1 MAQHD
6 GTSQPVSAGQPPR
19 NGRWRRVARF
29 ALVAVAA
36 LAVVVGLAVAGLLV
50 GANTGPGRRFLVRQ
64 TAALTGGT
72 VVIDGLS
79 GRFPDRFRL
88 ARLDIRDTQGVWLSL
103 RDIHLDWSP
112 LALLGRTARINAFT
126 AAELDMA
133 RLPVSSEPARATSSQ
148 GSSSS
153 LKLGVD
159 IRHLAVER
167 IAVGAPIAGQA
178 ASFSVSGH
186 GRISNID
193 PVLNGLSLPSLPRSD
208 IALAV
213 RRLDRAGQ
221 IALQTATGKGN
232 LTLHLDASEGA
243 DGFLVSRLA
252 MPQLA
257 PLALRLDLKGPIAAS
272 ALAFD
277 ARAGAVTAHMAGV
290 LDLPSSRMAR
300 LDAGID
306 APAMTLT
313 PDIGW
318 KSVHFLAHLSGQMT
332 APRGTADLDVSQL
345 VAAAVNIGALK
356 GHFTGDGGTTPAAEL
371 LHLVLSADGLR
382 LPGKAPTL
390 LAQAPLVL
398 DARLA
403 PAQPGA
409 PLDFTLSHPV
419 LGLNGSVRTQAPQ
432 QATLALKLPDLLPIG
447 EAVGVALRGQ
457 GGMTL
462 RVQRPAQQVGAT
474 QLGVDGTVSLTGGQP
489 QAVGLIGTEGRFAT
503 TATITPLPAQG
514 ATASGQRI
522 DISTLSVDGHALHI
536 KGQGRLSTGRD
547 MDLSLS
553 LALPDLSRAM
563 PFLRGP
569 LTMAVTAK
577 GPVQDFA
584 ANVHAQASPGTA
596 TMPQGD
602 LVLDAAAQHLPGA
615 PQGSLDLHGTLDRNP
630 LKLAATFSQNA
641 AGERALALTD
651 LSWNSVQG
659 HATLTQHVGE
669 ILPLGTL
676 DLSIARLAD
685 FRSLL
690 GQPLGGRLVASVRTA
705 QDGTVPV
712 VSLRLDGNVALP
724 AASIGS
730 LALAG
735 TVRDPSAHP
744 DADLTLRLGGVNA
757 YGVKGQARLGAKGPE
772 NAMALSMQVGPASWS
787 GSPLALDA
795 AALLD
800 LPARQVRVQKLTAT
814 AREETLRVLAPALVS
829 FGDEMGVDRLRATL
843 GVKGSAPAT
852 LDIAGR
858 IKPALALTADV
869 RNVTPA
875 LARPFVPGLE
885 AQGVVTASARL
896 SGTLAQPVGNVQ
908 LTGRGLRMSGS
919 SAAAS
924 VPALTLDASAVLSG
938 NAAKVQAQA
947 AGGPKLAL
955 QVNGTAPLGE
965 GGALNLRVGGRLDL
979 SIANGVLGVQ
989 ARQAAGQAQ
998 MDLLVAGKLAS
1009 PVVTGTL
1016 DLRDADF
1023 QDFAQGVHLA
1033 QINGRVVGERDRLV
1047 IQNLTARAGE
1057 GTVGLTGSVGVF
1069 APGLPVDLRLQARK
1083 ARPVS
1088 SDLLTAVLNADV
1100 SVTGQASTRIDVAGT
1115 VNLSQVDI
1123 NIPNSL
1129 PTSVARLDVIWPGDE
1144 KKKEEEA
1151 RAASTHAMVVGLNL
1165 RVVSPGKFFVRG
1177 HGLDAEMAGRLLV
1190 GGTAQAA
1197 QVSGGF
1203 DLKRGNFNLAGISL
1217 NFTKGRVAFTGSG
1230 VDHQLDPTLDFEADR
1245 VVNGE
1250 TAMLKVGGYASSPR
1264 ITFESLPPLPQDQV
1278 LAMLIFGTD
1287 AHSLS
1292 STQMIEIGT
1301 AVATL
1306 TGLTPFDPMG
1316 TLRKTLH
1323 LDRLSISGGSGVGNG
1338 GTSVEAG
1345 KYVMKGVY
1353 VGAKQATSGSGT
1365 QAQVQVD
1372 LTHQLKLNTTVGT
1385 GGTVTGFTTPEN
1397 DPGSSVGL
1405 LWQHRY

>member
-1 MAQHD
+1 MPRHD
-6 GTSQPVSAGQPPR
+6 QTSQPVPGT
-19 NGRWRRVARF
+19 GRWRRALRF
-29 ALVAVAA
+29 VLVAVAA
-36 LAVVVGLAVAGLLV
+36 LAVVVGLALAGLLV

-64 TAALTGGT
+64 TAGLTGGT
-72 VVIDGLS
+72 VVIEGLS
-79 GRFPDRFRL
+79 GRFPDRFAL
-88 ARLDIRDTQGVWLSL
+88 ARLDIKDTQGVWLSL
-103 RDIHLDWSP
+103 HDIRLDWSP

-133 RLPVSSEPARATSSQ
+133 RLPVSSQPAKPASSQ

-153 LKLGVD
+153 LRLGVD
-159 IRHLAVER
+159 IRQLAVQR
-167 IAVGAPIAGQA
+167 INVGAPIAGQA

-213 RRLDRAGQ
+213 QRLDKAGQ
-221 IALQTATGKGN
+221 ITLQTATGKGT
-232 LTLHLDASEGA
+232 LALHLDAGEGA
-243 DGFLVSRLA
+243 DGFLASRLN

-257 PLALRLDLKGPIAAS
+257 PLALRLDIKGPIAAS
-272 ALAFD
+272 ALDFNAK
-277 ARAGAVTAHMAGV
+277 AGSVTAHAAGV
-290 LDLPSSRMAR
+290 LDLPANRLAR
-300 LDAGID
+300 LDAGLD
-306 APAMTLT
+306 APELALT
-313 PDIGW
+313 PDIHW
-318 KSVHFLAHLSGQMT
+318 KSVHLLAHLAGQMA

-345 VAAAVNIGALK
+345 AAAGVDIGTLNA
-356 GHFTGDGGTTPAAEL
+356 HFSGEGGNAPAAEL

-390 LAQAPLVL
+390 LAAAPLVL
-398 DARLA
+398 DARLS
-403 PAQPGA
+403 PQAQGA
-409 PLDFTLSHPV
+409 PLDITLSHPV
-419 LGLNGSVRTQAPQ
+419 AGLSGTVRTQAPQ
-432 QATLALKLPDLLPIG
+432 QGTLALKLPDLLPVG

-457 GGMTL
+457 GAMT
-462 RVQRPAQQVGAT
+462 VHFQRPTDPAGAT
-474 QLGVDGTVSLTGGQP
+474 QLGADGTVSLTGGQA

-503 TATITPLPAQG
+503 TAAITPLAAQG
-514 ATASGQRI
+514 ATAAGQRI
-522 DISTLSVDGHALHI
+522 DISSLTVDGRALHL
-536 KGQGRLSTGRD
+536 KTQGRLSTGRD

-553 LALPDLSRAM
+553 LALPDLAGVLPS
-563 PFLRGP
+563 LRGP
-569 LTMAVTAK
+569 LDLAVTAK
-577 GPVQDFA
+577 GPMQDFA
-584 ANVHAQASPGTA
+584 ANVHAQGSPGTA
-596 TMPQGD
+596 TMPQGE
-602 LVLDAAAQHLPGA
+602 LVLDASAQHLPGA
-615 PQGSLDLHGTLDRNP
+615 PQGTLDLHGMLDRKP

-641 AGERALALTD
+641 QGERALALTE

-659 HATLTQHVGE
+659 HAALTQHAGE
-669 ILPLGTL
+669 IVPLGTL
-676 DLSIARLAD
+676 DLTIARLAD
-685 FRSLL
+685 LRSLL
-690 GQPLGGRLVASVRTA
+690 GQPISGTVAASVRTEQA
-705 QDGTVPV
+705 DSVPV
-712 VSLRLDGNVALP
+712 VSLKLDGNVALP
-724 AASIGS
+724 AVRIGS

-735 TVRDPSAHP
+735 TVRDPAAHP
-744 DADLTLRLGGVNA
+744 DADLALRLGGVDA

-772 NAMALSMQVGPASWS
+772 NAMALSMQVGPANWS

-800 LPARQVRVQKLTAT
+800 LPAKQARVQKLTAT
-814 AREETLRVLAPALVS
+814 AKEETLRLLAPALLS
-829 FGDEMGVDRLRATL
+829 FGDTMGVDRLRATL
-843 GVKGSAPAT
+843 GVQGSAPAT
-852 LDIAGR
+852 LDVSGH
-858 IKPALALTADV
+858 IKPSLAVTADV
-869 RNVTPA
+869 QNVTPA
-875 LARPFVPGLE
+875 LARPFVPGLA

-896 SGTLAQPVGNVQ
+896 SGTLAHPAGTVQ
-908 LTGRGLRMSGS
+908 LTGRGLRMSGT

-924 VPALTLDASAVLSG
+924 VPALTLDAT
-938 NAAKVQAQA
+938 AALNGTTAKIQAQA
-947 AGGPKLAL
+947 NGGPKLAL
-955 QVNGTAPLGE
+955 QVNGTAPLG
-965 GGALNLRVGGRLDL
+965 GSGALNMRAGGHLDL
-979 SIANGVLGVQ
+979 SIGNGVLGVQ

-998 MDLLVAGKLAS
+998 MDVLVAGTLAA
-1009 PVVTGTL
+1009 PIVTGTV
-1016 DLRDADF
+1016 DLHDADF
-1023 QDFAQGVHLA
+1023 QDFAAGVHLA

-1047 IQNLTARAGE
+1047 IQNLTAKAGE
-1057 GTVGLTGSVGVF
+1057 GSVGVTGYVGVF
-1069 APGLPVDLRLQARK
+1069 TPGLPVDLHLQARG

-1088 SDLLTAVLNADV
+1088 SDLLTALLNADV
-1100 SVTGQASTRIDVAGT
+1100 TVTGQASTRMDVAGT
-1115 VNLSQVDI
+1115 IDLTQVDI

-1129 PTSVARLDVIWPGDE
+1129 PTSVARLDVIRPGDE

-1151 RAASTHAMVVGLNL
+1151 RAASTHAAVVGLKL
-1165 RVVSPGKFFVRG
+1165 RVTSPGKFFVRG

-1190 GGTAQAA
+1190 GGAAQAP
-1197 QVSGGF
+1197 QISGGF

-1245 VVNGE
+1245 VVNGQ
-1250 TAMLKVGGYASSPR
+1250 TAMLRVGGYASAPR

-1292 STQMIEIGT
+1292 STQMVEIGT

-1323 LDRLSISGGSGVGNG
+1323 LDRLAISGGSGVGNG

-1372 LTHQLKLNTTVGT
+1372 LTRQLKLNTTVGT

-1405 LWQHRY
+1405 LWQYRY